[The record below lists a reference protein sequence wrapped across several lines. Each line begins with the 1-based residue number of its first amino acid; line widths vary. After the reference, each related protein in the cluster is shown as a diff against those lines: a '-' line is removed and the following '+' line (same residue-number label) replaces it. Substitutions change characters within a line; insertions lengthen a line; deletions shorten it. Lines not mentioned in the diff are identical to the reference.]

1 MTTLKDTRPAPVAG
15 ASKAAARAAPKASP
29 KTLDEMFPEAS
40 AAASLS
46 KAMHDAAEAL
56 DLQIKAD
63 PAHKDRP
70 AWDLAYKLLK
80 AGSESLKAEAMGLL
94 GAEAAQAVGQLEAV
108 TGDVQTAVAQIKEVE
123 KVFEVCTAL
132 LKVVVSFTGGVSAE
146 AWTSLIAL
154 SSLIPAAAGAGKAL
168 AAAATPGADA

>member
-1 MTTLKDTRPAPVAG
+1 MTTLKDTRPGPVVG
-15 ASKAAARAAPKASP
+15 ASKAATRAATKTSP

-46 KAMHDAAEAL
+46 KAMHDAAVAL

-63 PAHKDRP
+63 PAHKDRA
-70 AWDLAYKLLK
+70 AWDLAYALLK
-80 AGSESLKAEAMGLL
+80 TGSANLKAQAIGLL

-108 TGDVQTAVAQIKEVE
+108 TGDVQTAITEIKDVE

-132 LKVVVSFTGGVSAE
+132 LKVVLSFTGGVSEE
-146 AWTSLIAL
+146 AWKSLIAL
-154 SSLIPAAAGAGKAL
+154 SSLVPAAGAG
-168 AAAATPGADA
+168 AAAATPGAKG